1 MIKVL
6 EKKVADKIAAGEVIE
21 RSLSVIK
28 ELIENSID
36 AGATSIVCEI
46 KKGGKEYIRV
56 TDNGA
61 GIPAEEVATA
71 FLRHATSKIG
81 SAGDLDAIRTLGF
94 RGEALASIAAVSKL
108 EIITKTET
116 QKFARH
122 AILEGG
128 EIISSEALGAPDGT
142 TITVKDLFFNMPA
155 RRKFLKSDA
164 SETSAVVDFISK
176 MALAYPN
183 INLRMISNESILFA
197 TNGRGN
203 IRDNIMTVYGA
214 GLGGQLLELNA
225 EDGYM
230 KLHGFIGRPDQS
242 RKNRKHQVFFVNGRS
257 ISSGTLLQGLENA
270 YRERLFEGQF
280 PVAFLFLE
288 IAPEHLDVNIHPNK
302 KQIKFDDDIA
312 VREFVTGSIRSL
324 LRSDISIPSVEDNK
338 NVNLFKD
345 TFMRKNSSTSEGNA
359 VNMAEKKIDYSP
371 HEERGNLTEEPS
383 IPGGDSVLRESVKS
397 YPEREL
403 TDMLSELR
411 KEVDTIPPG
420 GVQETV
426 FSSSPENF
434 FSNMEVLGTI
444 FSSYIITKDVNSLY
458 LIDQHAAHERIYYE
472 RFMSSYRGEKNI
484 PRQQL
489 LLPIV
494 INVSA
499 EAKQAFADEGNR
511 NVLADL
517 GFGLAEFGHG
527 ALKLYEL
534 PSYMEQSSA
543 QAFLDEFFDS
553 LENGAMKLDP
563 THVDRLIMRSCK
575 AAVKA
580 NDRLTSEEI
589 TQLLSDLANC
599 ENPHSCPHGR
609 PTVVRF
615 RKYDIEKMFKRV

>member
-21 RSLSVIK
+21 RSLSVVK
-28 ELIENSID
+28 ELVENSID

-71 FLRHATSKIG
+71 FLRHATSKID

-108 EIITKTET
+108 EIITKTAT
-116 QKFARH
+116 QKFAQH
-122 AILEGG
+122 TILESG
-128 EIISSEALGAPDGT
+128 EILSSQASGAPDGT

-155 RRKFLKSDA
+155 RLKFLKSDA

-183 INLRMISNESILFA
+183 INLRMISNGSILFA
-197 TNGRGN
+197 TNGRGG

-214 GLGGQLLELNA
+214 GMGGQLLELDA
-225 EDGYM
+225 ECGEM
-230 KLHGFIGRPDQS
+230 KLYGFIGRPDQS

-257 ISSGTLLQGLENA
+257 ISSPTLLQGLESA

-288 IAPEHLDVNIHPNK
+288 IDPAHLDVNVHPNK
-302 KQIKFDDDIA
+302 KQIKFDDDKA
-312 VREFVTGSIRSL
+312 VREFVAESIRSL
-324 LRSDISIPSVEDNK
+324 LRSDASIPIVEDNK
-338 NVNLFKD
+338 NRNPFTEVGLINMTEKTADCSAHESCRNLAD
-345 TFMRKNSSTSEGNA
+345 ESATQ
-359 VNMAEKKIDYSP
+359 
-371 HEERGNLTEEPS
+371 
-383 IPGGDSVLRESVKS
+383 GGASVICENVKS
-397 YPEREL
+397 CPERDIA
-403 TDMLSELR
+403 DMLSELR
-411 KEVDTIPPG
+411 KEADTSPPG
-420 GVQETV
+420 EVQETV
-426 FSSSPENF
+426 FTSSPDEF
-434 FSNMEVLGTI
+434 FTNMEVLGTI
-444 FSSYIITKDVNSLY
+444 FSAYIITKDGNSLY

-472 RFMSSYRGEKNI
+472 HFMSSYRGEKDI
-484 PRQQL
+484 ARQQL

-494 INVSA
+494 INLSA
-499 EAKQAFADEGNR
+499 EAKLAFAKEDTKS
-511 NVLADL
+511 VLTDL
-517 GFGLAEFGHG
+517 GFGLEDFGPT

-543 QAFLDEFFDS
+543 QAFLDEFFDN
-553 LENGAMKLDP
+553 LENGAIKLDP
-563 THVDRLIMRSCK
+563 AQVDRLIMRSCK

-580 NDRLTSEEI
+580 NDRLATEEI
-589 TQLLSDLANC
+589 SQLLSDLANC

-609 PTVVRF
+609 PTVIRF
-615 RKYDIEKMFKRV
+615 KKYDIEKMFKRV